1 MRPELGYRAG
11 SALNPSIRP
20 LGECRAG
27 ADFHPLP
34 ELAALMERLGL
45 GGATEPH
52 DSHSDDSPLGKGQG
66 PMPLAAPN
74 SSTSAW
80 DTVSRPCA

>member
-1 MRPELGYRAG
+1 
-11 SALNPSIRP
+11 
-20 LGECRAG
+20 
-27 ADFHPLP
+27 
-34 ELAALMERLGL
+34 MERLGL

>member
-1 MRPELGYRAG
+1 MPLG
-11 SALNPSIRP
+11 SARLEPTNS
-20 LGECRAG
+20 
-27 ADFHPLP
+27 DFHLLP

-66 PMPLAAPN
+66 PVLLAAPN
-74 SSTSAW
+74 SSASAW
-80 DTVSRPCA
+80 DTVSHPCA